1 MNRHA
6 LMALS
11 IVVSFVIHGAIVA
24 IAPRVPVLRPNRV
37 PEDLLQSVRVKVVED
52 TAPALQPRNETASDL
67 ATRPSTV
74 TDMLDQNPEDLEPEE
89 ALLNQ
94 LADIPDMEMRAALED
109 LAREHDLRKDDT
121 LLAKMDQKIIEISQK
136 AAREDIQVP
145 RRIVRPSPNRFLAP
159 GEYPLLRNTS
169 AQEIEGAL
177 SFGPL
182 PKASAIGSS
191 PISDRPDALPPKE
204 EDIMEPVAP
213 EKSEDKLRVPDQIAR
228 NDRIAKLKNE
238 RKFEFIDEMIDI
250 QLDTYVPPDEPN
262 GYFRLSILPKK
273 GEDIEVLPKD
283 VTFVIDASSSISQ
296 RKLDSMTEGVAEIVD
311 KLRPEDRFN
320 VVVFRDRPEM
330 LSPDLAPAAPDQK
343 AAAKAML
350 ARQESHG
357 KTDIYE
363 ALRPVVLNAPRDGL
377 PGIVLVMTDGR
388 PNTGVRN
395 AREIIN
401 GLTDENELRNSIY
414 AYGSGNTVKRYMLD
428 LLALRNKGDSHV
440 TPSTDDITSE
450 LPGFF
455 SHISD
460 PILVDLN
467 ADYGRIDEDAVFP
480 KRVPDFYKGQAVTV
494 YGRFDP
500 KKDEVFAMRLTGRA
514 SELKKE
520 VIFTADLS
528 KADTGDKSIA
538 QAWAKKKIY
547 HLIGEMSRLG
557 DAPELRQEIEGLSRQ
572 YDVGTAYDD

>member
-1 MNRHA
+1 
-6 LMALS
+6 MAVS
-11 IVVSFVIHGAIVA
+11 IVVSFVLHGAIVA
-24 IAPRVPVLRPNRV
+24 VAPRVSVLRPNLV
-37 PEDLLQSVRVKVVED
+37 PDDLLRSVQVKVVED
-52 TAPALQPRNETASDL
+52 TAPAPEPRSEATSEL

-74 TDMLDQNPEDLEPEE
+74 TDMLDQGPEDLQPEE
-89 ALLNQ
+89 ALLDE
-94 LADIPDMEMRAALED
+94 LADIPGMEDRAALEE
-109 LAREHDLRKDDT
+109 LAREHDLERDDT
-121 LLAKMDQKIIEISQK
+121 VLAKMDQKIIEISQK
-136 AAREDIQVP
+136 AARDGIQVP

-159 GEYPLLRNTS
+159 GEFPLLRNTS
-169 AQEIEGAL
+169 DKEIEGAL
-177 SFGPL
+177 SFRPLAKAPAVSASPGPGQ
-182 PKASAIGSS
+182 PS
-191 PISDRPDALPPKE
+191 PLPPKE
-204 EDIMEPVAP
+204 EDVMQPVTQDKP
-213 EKSEDKLRVPDQIAR
+213 EDKLRVPDQMAR
-228 NDRIAKLKNE
+228 NDRIAKLKSE
-238 RKFEFIDEMIDI
+238 RKFEFIDDMIDI
-250 QLDTYVPPDEPN
+250 QLDTYVPPDEPQ
-262 GYFRLSILPKK
+262 GYFRLAILPKK

-296 RKLDSMTEGVAEIVD
+296 RKLDSMAEGVAEIVD
-311 KLRPEDRFN
+311 GLRPEDRFN

-330 LSPDLAPAAPDQK
+330 LSPDLAPAAPEQK
-343 AAAKAML
+343 AAAREML

-377 PGIVLVMTDGR
+377 PGIVLVITDGR

-401 GLTDENELRNSIY
+401 GLTLENELRNSIY

-440 TPSTDDITSE
+440 TPSTDDIAQE

-455 SHISD
+455 NHISD

-467 ADYGRIDEDAVFP
+467 ADYGRIDEGAVFP
-480 KRVPDFYKGQAVTV
+480 KQVPDFYKGQAVTV

-500 KKDEVFAMRLTGRA
+500 NTDEVFAMRLTGQAGER
-514 SELKKE
+514 KKE

-528 KADTGDKSIA
+528 KANGGDKNIA

-547 HLIGEMSRLG
+547 HLIGEMSRVG

-572 YDVGTAYDD
+572 YKIGTAYGD